1 MTDSRHGTFT
11 ELEGDEPYP
20 GVRRRVLD
28 ADGCTVT
35 EYTFEAGAEFP
46 RHRHRQEQVTMIEH
60 GAVTMTLGQEP
71 HELSVGA
78 WSVVGGGVEHGIV
91 AGPDGARI
99 RAVLVPRRGSA
110 DEIEVRG

>member
-1 MTDSRHGTFT
+1 MTDSRHGTFA

-78 WSVVGGGVEHGIV
+78 C
-91 AGPDGARI
+91 PDGARI